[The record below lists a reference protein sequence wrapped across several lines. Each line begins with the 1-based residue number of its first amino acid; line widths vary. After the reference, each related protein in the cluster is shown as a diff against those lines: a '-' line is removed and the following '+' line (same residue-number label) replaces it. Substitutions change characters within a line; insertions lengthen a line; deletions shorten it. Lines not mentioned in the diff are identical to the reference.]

1 MLWLNSVSSAQ
12 LQEFKAHGG
21 MKCSRHVW
29 LGGASSEQIFT
40 TGFSKMRDREYSLFD
55 TRNVGSGSAIKTQRL
70 DSNTGV
76 LMPVVDQER
85 NIVYLAGRVNSRRR
99 TFAAS

>member
-1 MLWLNSVSSAQ
+1 
-12 LQEFKAHGG
+12 

-40 TGFSKMRDREYSLFD
+40 TGFSKMREREFSLFD
-55 TRNVGSGSAIKTQRL
+55 TRNTGNGSAIKTQRL
-70 DSNTGV
+70 DSNTGA

-85 NIVYLAGRVNSRRR
+85 NIVYMAGRVSFSAPSFTLSRTDSYFCYRA
-99 TFAAS
+99 T

>member
-1 MLWLNSVSSAQ
+1 
-12 LQEFKAHGG
+12 

-29 LGGASSEQIFT
+29 LGGTPSEQIFT
-40 TGFSKMRDREYSLFD
+40 TGFSKMRDRELSLFD
-55 TRNVGSGSAIKTQRL
+55 TRNAGSGSAIKTQRL

-85 NIVYLAGRVNSRRR
+85 NIVYMAGRVSFTAPSFFSSRADSRLR
-99 TFAAS
+99 NRAT